1 MATLRNPSGGTTLAH
16 YRSSCLAAKPDR
28 GACQSPAASNAF
40 LVTYPSPTTRVRWR
54 YPPEG
59 AAERRYPA
67 LCTCW
72 IFRASRRVLGTP
84 CGVSRSR
91 RRRAPAPHPRPPD
104 VPSTPR
110 AARHGK
116 SSRHRLRISPRR
128 RSVTRVPT
136 MRASSGTKWP
146 RGDTRSRPWTLGTR
160 LKSGWSEKL
169 GNNPLGHRHT
179 NYSSAMYTSLSNKS
193 YHVTIAATPSPASE
207 PRPSSRQPSA
217 S

>member
-40 LVTYPSPTTRVRWR
+40 LVTYPSPATRVRWR

-110 AARHGK
+110 AARPARTVAPPADFNHGQARRQ
-116 SSRHRLRISPRR
+116 SQEGLQAQVEEAPQGLHALLEGDAPQGESRGNAPAPSARRLRPGRCR
-128 RSVTRVPT
+128 DAVEE
-136 MRASSGTKWP
+136 W
-146 RGDTRSRPWTLGTR
+146 D
-160 LKSGWSEKL
+160 
-169 GNNPLGHRHT
+169 
-179 NYSSAMYTSLSNKS
+179 
-193 YHVTIAATPSPASE
+193 
-207 PRPSSRQPSA
+207 
-217 S
+217 